1 MPESDPAP
9 ELTERI
15 AGASSLADRLS
26 KRTQDEKLFTSP
38 WPAGELPERDEAR
51 AAFTDSDP
59 WRVLRIM
66 GEFTEGFD
74 SLAGIGPAVTIFGS
88 ARVKPGEPQY
98 DAAVTV
104 ARLLGEV
111 GFTIITG
118 GGPGIMEASNR
129 GAQEGHAPSI
139 GLNIEIPT
147 EQEPNRYIEKLL
159 SFRYFFCRKMMFV
172 KYAHAFIVF
181 PGGLGTIDEFF
192 EAITLIQTG
201 RTPRF
206 PVILVGSDFWE
217 GLVDWMKGTLLETD
231 KISKSDLEIFHII
244 DEPKEIIRAVTKFKG
259 ISC

>member
-1 MPESDPAP
+1 YKKALE
-9 ELTERI
+9 T
-15 AGASSLADRLS
+15 
-26 KRTQDEKLFTSP
+26 
-38 WPAGELPERDEAR
+38 
-51 AAFTDSDP
+51 
-59 WRVLRIM
+59 
-66 GEFTEGFD
+66 
-74 SLAGIGPAVTIFGS
+74 
-88 ARVKPGEPQY
+88 
-98 DAAVTV
+98 
-104 ARLLGEV
+104 ARLFSEAGYAV
-111 GFTIITG
+111 ITG
-118 GGPGIMEASNR
+118 AGPGIMEAANK
-129 GAQEGHAPSI
+129 GAKEGGGLSI